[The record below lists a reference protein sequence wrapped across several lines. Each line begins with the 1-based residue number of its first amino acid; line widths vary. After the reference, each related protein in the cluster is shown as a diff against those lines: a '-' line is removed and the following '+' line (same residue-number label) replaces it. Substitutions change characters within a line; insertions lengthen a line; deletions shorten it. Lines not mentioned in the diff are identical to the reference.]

1 MARNKGSANLS
12 ASLEV
17 LAGAP
22 LDAREVVQAK
32 ADLTA
37 SGSFPY
43 KYVGMEV
50 YVVAENKK
58 YRFIGTDP
66 TDIEDWEEVGS
77 GGSEMTAITA
87 AEVDAMW

>member
-1 MARNKGSANLS
+1 MARNKGSANLA

-37 SGSFPY
+37 EGSFPY

-50 YVVAENKK
+50 YVVAEDKK
-58 YRFIGTDP
+58 YRFIGVDP
-66 TDIEDWEEVGS
+66 TDLADWEEVTGV
-77 GGSEMTAITA
+77 GGG
-87 AEVDAMW
+87 

>member
-32 ADLTA
+32 ADLTWQ
-37 SGSFPY
+37 GY
-43 KYVGMEV
+43 
-50 YVVAENKK
+50 
-58 YRFIGTDP
+58 
-66 TDIEDWEEVGS
+66 
-77 GGSEMTAITA
+77 
-87 AEVDAMW
+87 